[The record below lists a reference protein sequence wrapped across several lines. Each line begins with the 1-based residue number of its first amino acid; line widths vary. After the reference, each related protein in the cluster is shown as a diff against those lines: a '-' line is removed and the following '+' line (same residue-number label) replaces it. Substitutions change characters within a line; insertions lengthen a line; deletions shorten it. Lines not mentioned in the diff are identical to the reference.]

1 MTRFQLLLF
10 FVLISQ
16 LSTAQEK
23 KVKSLKG
30 YVVSKEQ
37 EVVGVY
43 VLNKTSNKGSITNEN
58 GSFSIP
64 VSLQD
69 TLLFS
74 AVQFKNREIIIT
86 QKILDFKSYI
96 VNLDETLEE
105 LDEVVLDQRT
115 QVTAMSLGL
124 VHANVKTLELAE
136 RELISGK
143 TMSFDGIKNSLDP
156 VINFV
161 SGRTKMLKDRV
172 ARNKRYATGQKMQHK
187 YLDSITLTKLKI
199 PKSRLQEF
207 VLYCEQDEDFDAFML
222 QTNDVFIK
230 AFFKMKS
237 KTFLTL
243 KEEGNE

>member
-1 MTRFQLLLF
+1 MQKLQFFLFLVIATQLT
-10 FVLISQ
+10 
-16 LSTAQEK
+16 TAQDK
-23 KVKSLKG
+23 IVQLKG
-30 YVVSKEQ
+30 SVISNVQ

-58 GSFSIP
+58 GGFSIP
-64 VSLQD
+64 VRLQD
-69 TLLFS
+69 TIEFS
-74 AVQFKNREIIIT
+74 AVQFKNRQIVIT
-86 QKILDFKSYI
+86 QKILDFKNYI
-96 VNLDETLEE
+96 INLDETLEE

-115 QVTAMSLGL
+115 KVTAMSLGF

-161 SGRTKMLKDRV
+161 SGRTKMLNERV
-172 ARNKRYATGQKMQHK
+172 ARNKRYATGQKMRHK

-230 AFFKMKS
+230 AFFKMKAKS
-237 KTFLTL
+237 FL
-243 KEEGNE
+243 KEKE

>member
-1 MTRFQLLLF
+1 MQKLQFFLFLVIATQLT
-10 FVLISQ
+10 
-16 LSTAQEK
+16 TAQDK
-23 KVKSLKG
+23 IVQLKG
-30 YVVSKEQ
+30 SVISNVQ

-58 GSFSIP
+58 GGFSIP
-64 VSLQD
+64 VRLQD
-69 TLLFS
+69 TIEFS
-74 AVQFKNREIIIT
+74 AVQFKNRQIVIT
-86 QKILDFKSYI
+86 QKILDFKNYI
-96 VNLDETLEE
+96 INLDETLEE

-115 QVTAMSLGL
+115 QVTAMSLGF

-161 SGRTKMLKDRV
+161 SGRTKMLNERV
-172 ARNKRYATGQKMQHK
+172 TRNKRYATGQKMRHK

-230 AFFKMKS
+230 AFFKMKAKS
-237 KTFLTL
+237 FL
-243 KEEGNE
+243 KEKE